1 MKMNHILFLL
11 TAAFCFPSIT
21 VAKIIEAGSPDKKNV
36 ITIETDNQVSYSL
49 SRNGTKI
56 LDTCPLSL
64 TVGNDTWGT
73 DKCRKITRKSVSEK
87 VEFIV
92 PRKYKETVDNY
103 NQVELI
109 YKDYK
114 IEFRIYNDGVAYR
127 FVSTANNKQPVKKES
142 VSFRF
147 GQDHTS
153 YTLLTDQL
161 QNWFEQDYTV
171 KPINALPKDSFSV
184 APVMVEVDKYKVLL
198 AEANLYNYPGMYL
211 QPALES
217 FHGIF
222 ANYPD
227 KEVPKPPRERKPR
240 PARPAREESEKRD
253 FAPMVP
259 AETFAPTEPPVI
271 HPEDTPAGRAQKFL
285 MDVTDR
291 MGVKVDVYVDDSKA
305 DNLSIHMIGDTLGI
319 LIGRRGETLDALQYL
334 TSLQVN
340 KGREGYI
347 RVTLDTENYRAKRED
362 SLRRL
367 AQRMANRAVKTGR
380 KVVLEPMNPYERR
393 VLHTALQNHP
403 AVTTHSEGEE
413 PNRRVVIMLK
423 NQPERPEKSAEKPQG
438 EKPSRSR
445 RSRRRGPRK
454 PVNPAENQTAN
465 EPQETVAAPESPA
478 AVDVLGVEE

>member
-1 MKMNHILFLL
+1 MRIKEFTGKTTQEAIDNGLAELGVTIADVHVDVLQEGAKGLFGL
-11 TAAFCFPSIT
+11 F
-21 VAKIIEAGSPDKKNV
+21 GSKPACV
-36 ITIETDNQVSYSL
+36 
-49 SRNGTKI
+49 R
-56 LDTCPLSL
+56 L
-64 TVGNDTWGT
+64 TVMEDERE
-73 DKCRKITRKSVSEK
+73 D
-87 VEFIV
+87 
-92 PRKYKETVDNY
+92 
-103 NQVELI
+103 
-109 YKDYK
+109 
-114 IEFRIYNDGVAYR
+114 
-127 FVSTANNKQPVKKES
+127 
-142 VSFRF
+142 
-147 GQDHTS
+147 DHGLS
-153 YTLLTDQL
+153 DLLG
-161 QNWFEQDYTV
+161 
-171 KPINALPKDSFSV
+171 SFSLNEQKKKS
-184 APVMVEVDKYKVLL
+184 APKPAAPK
-198 AEANLYNYPGMYL
+198 AEAPK
-211 QPALES
+211 PEAK
-217 FHGIF
+217 
-222 ANYPD
+222 PD
-227 KEVPKPPRERKPR
+227 APKAEAKPEAKPEAPKAEAKAEKKPEAPKPPRERKPR

-423 NQPERPEKSAEKPQG
+423 NQPERPEKSADKPQG

>member
-1 MKMNHILFLL
+1 MRIKEFTGKTTQEAIDNGLAELGVTIADVHVDVLQEGAKGLFGLFGSKPACVRLTVMEDEREDDHGLSDLL
-11 TAAFCFPSIT
+11 GSFSLNEQKKKS
-21 VAKIIEAGSPDKKNV
+21 VAKPAAPKPAAPKPAAPKPAAPKPEAPKAEAKPEVKPEVKPAAPKADAKPEIKPEV
-36 ITIETDNQVSYSL
+36 PKAEA
-49 SRNGTKI
+49 
-56 LDTCPLSL
+56 
-64 TVGNDTWGT
+64 
-73 DKCRKITRKSVSEK
+73 K
-87 VEFIV
+87 VE
-92 PRKYKETVDNY
+92 
-103 NQVELI
+103 
-109 YKDYK
+109 
-114 IEFRIYNDGVAYR
+114 
-127 FVSTANNKQPVKKES
+127 KK
-142 VSFRF
+142 
-147 GQDHTS
+147 
-153 YTLLTDQL
+153 
-161 QNWFEQDYTV
+161 
-171 KPINALPKDSFSV
+171 P
-184 APVMVEVDKYKVLL
+184 
-198 AEANLYNYPGMYL
+198 EA
-211 QPALES
+211 
-217 FHGIF
+217 
-222 ANYPD
+222 
-227 KEVPKPPRERKPR
+227 PKPPRERKPR
-240 PARPAREESEKRD
+240 PVRPAREESEKRD

-271 HPEDTPAGRAQKFL
+271 RPEDTPAGRAQKFL

-305 DNLSIHMIGDTLGI
+305 DSLSIHMIGDTLGI

-423 NQPERPEKSAEKPQG
+423 NQPERPEKSADKPQG

>member
-1 MKMNHILFLL
+1 MRIKEFTGKTTQEAIDNGLAELGVTIADVHVDVLQEGAKGLFGL
-11 TAAFCFPSIT
+11 F
-21 VAKIIEAGSPDKKNV
+21 GSKPACV
-36 ITIETDNQVSYSL
+36 
-49 SRNGTKI
+49 R
-56 LDTCPLSL
+56 L
-64 TVGNDTWGT
+64 TVMEDEREDDHGLSDLLGSFSLNEQ
-73 DKCRKITRKSVSEK
+73 KKKSAPKPAAPKAEVPKPEAKPDAPKAEAKPEK
-87 VEFIV
+87 KPE
-92 PRKYKETVDNY
+92 
-103 NQVELI
+103 
-109 YKDYK
+109 
-114 IEFRIYNDGVAYR
+114 
-127 FVSTANNKQPVKKES
+127 KKPEAKPAAPKA
-142 VSFRF
+142 
-147 GQDHTS
+147 
-153 YTLLTDQL
+153 
-161 QNWFEQDYTV
+161 EV
-171 KPINALPKDSFSV
+171 KPEAPK
-184 APVMVEVDKYKVLL
+184 
-198 AEANLYNYPGMYL
+198 AETKPEKKPEA
-211 QPALES
+211 
-217 FHGIF
+217 
-222 ANYPD
+222 
-227 KEVPKPPRERKPR
+227 PKPPRERKPR

-285 MDVTDR
+285 MDVTDP
-291 MGVKVDVYVDDSKA
+291 
-305 DNLSIHMIGDTLGI
+305 IHMIGDTLGI

>member
-1 MKMNHILFLL
+1 MKIKEFTGKTTQEAIDNGLAELGVTLADVHVDVLQEGAKGLFGL
-11 TAAFCFPSIT
+11 F
-21 VAKIIEAGSPDKKNV
+21 GSKPACV
-36 ITIETDNQVSYSL
+36 
-49 SRNGTKI
+49 R
-56 LDTCPLSL
+56 L
-64 TVGNDTWGT
+64 TVMEDEHEDDHGLSDLLGSFSLNDQKKKPAPKPAATP
-73 DKCRKITRKSVSEK
+73 KAEAPKPEKKPEAKPAAPKS
-87 VEFIV
+87 
-92 PRKYKETVDNY
+92 D
-103 NQVELI
+103 
-109 YKDYK
+109 
-114 IEFRIYNDGVAYR
+114 
-127 FVSTANNKQPVKKES
+127 VKAEAPKAAAKPEAPKA
-142 VSFRF
+142 
-147 GQDHTS
+147 
-153 YTLLTDQL
+153 
-161 QNWFEQDYTV
+161 EAPKAEAKPEV
-171 KPINALPKDSFSV
+171 KPEAPK
-184 APVMVEVDKYKVLL
+184 
-198 AEANLYNYPGMYL
+198 AEAKPEKK
-211 QPALES
+211 PEKKPEA
-217 FHGIF
+217 
-222 ANYPD
+222 
-227 KEVPKPPRERKPR
+227 PKTPRERKPR
-240 PARPAREESEKRD
+240 PPRPAREEGEKRD
-253 FAPMVP
+253 FAPMAP

-438 EKPSRSR
+438 DKPNRSR
-445 RSRRRGPRK
+445 RNRRRGPRK

>member
-1 MKMNHILFLL
+1 MRIKEFTGKTTQEAIDNGLAELGVTIADVHVDVLQEGAKGLFGL
-11 TAAFCFPSIT
+11 F
-21 VAKIIEAGSPDKKNV
+21 GSKPACV
-36 ITIETDNQVSYSL
+36 
-49 SRNGTKI
+49 R
-56 LDTCPLSL
+56 L
-64 TVGNDTWGT
+64 TVMEDEREDDHGLSDLLGSFSLNEQ
-73 DKCRKITRKSVSEK
+73 KKKSAPKPAAPKAEAPK
-87 VEFIV
+87 PE
-92 PRKYKETVDNY
+92 
-103 NQVELI
+103 
-109 YKDYK
+109 
-114 IEFRIYNDGVAYR
+114 
-127 FVSTANNKQPVKKES
+127 
-142 VSFRF
+142 
-147 GQDHTS
+147 
-153 YTLLTDQL
+153 
-161 QNWFEQDYTV
+161 V
-171 KPINALPKDSFSV
+171 KPDMPK
-184 APVMVEVDKYKVLL
+184 
-198 AEANLYNYPGMYL
+198 AEAKPEKKPEMKPEKKPEAK
-211 QPALES
+211 PAAPKADAKPE
-217 FHGIF
+217 
-222 ANYPD
+222 AP
-227 KEVPKPPRERKPR
+227 KAEAKPEKKPEAPKAEAKPEKKPEAPKPPRERKPR

-253 FAPMVP
+253 FAPMIP

-380 KVVLEPMNPYERR
+380 RVVLEPMNPYERR

-423 NQPERPEKSAEKPQG
+423 NQPERPEKSAEKPQSDR
-438 EKPSRSR
+438 PNNRR
-445 RSRRRGPRK
+445 RSNRRRGPRK
-454 PVNPAENQTAN
+454 PVNQAENQPVN
-465 EPQETVAAPESPA
+465 ETQEIVAAPESPA
-478 AVDVLGVEE
+478 VVDVLGVEE

>member
-1 MKMNHILFLL
+1 MRIKEFTGKTTQEAIDNGLAELGVTIADVHVDVLQEGAKGLFGLFGSKPACVRLTVMDDEREDDHGLSDLL
-11 TAAFCFPSIT
+11 
-21 VAKIIEAGSPDKKNV
+21 GSF
-36 ITIETDNQVSYSL
+36 SL
-49 SRNGTKI
+49 SDQK
-56 LDTCPLSL
+56 
-64 TVGNDTWGT
+64 
-73 DKCRKITRKSVSEK
+73 KKSAAKPAALKPAPAKPAAPKAEAPKPVSQPEAPK
-87 VEFIV
+87 
-92 PRKYKETVDNY
+92 
-103 NQVELI
+103 
-109 YKDYK
+109 
-114 IEFRIYNDGVAYR
+114 
-127 FVSTANNKQPVKKES
+127 TAPAKAEAKPE
-142 VSFRF
+142 
-147 GQDHTS
+147 
-153 YTLLTDQL
+153 
-161 QNWFEQDYTV
+161 V
-171 KPINALPKDSFSV
+171 KPAAPK
-184 APVMVEVDKYKVLL
+184 
-198 AEANLYNYPGMYL
+198 AEAKPEIS
-211 QPALES
+211 QEKPKAEAVPEKKPEAL
-217 FHGIF
+217 
-222 ANYPD
+222 
-227 KEVPKPPRERKPR
+227 KPLRERKPR
-240 PARPAREESEKRD
+240 PPRPAREEGEKRD

-380 KVVLEPMNPYERR
+380 RVVLEPMNPYERR

-423 NQPERPEKSAEKPQG
+423 NQPERPEKSADKPQG